1 MTSKA
6 TTQRIAFLLLRLSA
20 AGMIAA
26 VFALLGYLIWNGASA
41 LSLPFLLESPREG
54 MSAGGVFP
62 AIVGTFYLT
71 LLTLAFALPLGVA
84 AAIYLSEY
92 ADPRRS
98 KTLYVMRTAT
108 VVLAG
113 IPSIVYGLLGLGLFV
128 LFLGLGFSIL
138 SSALT
143 LSFLTLPVIISA
155 SEEALR
161 TVPMSYREGALAL
174 GATKWQ
180 VIRDAVLPFA
190 VPGILTACILGL
202 ARAAGETAPILLTG
216 AAYYLP
222 ELPNSIFDQFMAL
235 PFHIFALS
243 TQSVN
248 PKLTRPIQFGSVL
261 VLLLLVLSLNVIA
274 IVIRGY
280 YRRKYRRVA
289 G

>member
-1 MTSKA
+1 MISKS
-6 TTQRIAFLLLRLSA
+6 TRQRIAFLVLRLSA
-20 AGMIAA
+20 ASIIAG
-26 VFALLGYLIWNGASA
+26 VFLLLGYLVWNGASV
-41 LSLPFLLESPREG
+41 LSPQFLLQSPREG
-54 MSAGGVFP
+54 MTAGGIFP
-62 AIVGTFYLT
+62 AIVGTVYLTFLT
-71 LLTLAFALPLGVA
+71 LLFALPLGVA

-98 KTLYVMRTAT
+98 KMLYVIRTAT

-128 LFLGLGFSIL
+128 LFLRLGFSLL
-138 SSALT
+138 SSALA

-174 GATKWQ
+174 GATRWQ
-180 VIRDAVLPFA
+180 VVRDAVLPFA
-190 VPGILTACILGL
+190 APGILTACILGL

-261 VLLLLVLSLNVIA
+261 VLLLLVLSLNVVA
-274 IVIRGY
+274 IVLRSY
-280 YRRKYRRVA
+280 YRRRFRSLA
-289 G
+289 A

>member
-1 MTSKA
+1 MTSKG
-6 TTQRIAFLLLRLSA
+6 TTQRIAFLVLRICA
-20 AGMIAA
+20 AAILAA
-26 VFALLGYLIWNGASA
+26 VFLLIGFLVWNGAPV
-41 LSLPFLLESPREG
+41 LNLQFLTENPREG
-54 MSAGGVFP
+54 MTAGGVFP
-62 AIVGTFYLT
+62 AIIGTFYLT
-71 LLTLAFALPLGVA
+71 LLTLLFVLPLGIG

-92 ADPRRS
+92 ADPRRRR
-98 KTLYVMRTAT
+98 TLYIIRTAT
-108 VVLAG
+108 MVLAG

-128 LFLGLGFSIL
+128 LFLRLGFSLL

-180 VIRDAVLPFA
+180 VVRDAVLPFA
-190 VPGILTACILGL
+190 VPGILTACVLGL

-222 ELPNSIFDQFMAL
+222 QLPHSVFQQFMAL
-235 PFHIFALS
+235 PFHIFILS
-243 TQSVN
+243 TQSVD
-248 PKLTRPIQFGSVL
+248 PRLTRPIQFGSVL
-261 VLLLLVLSLNVIA
+261 VLLLLVLSLNAVA
-274 IVIRGY
+274 IMVRSR
-280 YRRKYRRVA
+280 YRRKFRRMS

>member
-1 MTSKA
+1 MISKS
-6 TTQRIAFLLLRLSA
+6 TRQRIAFLMLRLSA
-20 AGMIAA
+20 ASIIAG
-26 VFALLGYLIWNGASA
+26 VFLLLGYLVWNGASV
-41 LSLPFLLESPREG
+41 LSPQFLLQSPREG
-54 MSAGGVFP
+54 MTAGGIFP
-62 AIVGTFYLT
+62 AIVGTVYLTFLT
-71 LLTLAFALPLGVA
+71 LLFALPLGVA

-98 KTLYVMRTAT
+98 KMLYVIRTAT

-128 LFLGLGFSIL
+128 LFLRLGFSLL
-138 SSALT
+138 SSALA

-174 GATKWQ
+174 GATRWQ
-180 VIRDAVLPFA
+180 VVRDAVLPFA
-190 VPGILTACILGL
+190 APGILTACILGL

-261 VLLLLVLSLNVIA
+261 VLLLLVLSLNVVA
-274 IVIRGY
+274 IVLRSY
-280 YRRKYRRVA
+280 YRRRFRSLA
-289 G
+289 A

>member
-1 MTSKA
+1 MTSKS
-6 TTQRIAFLLLRLSA
+6 TTQTIAFLVLRLCTA
-20 AGMIAA
+20 AILVA
-26 VFALLGYLIWNGASA
+26 VFLLAGFLVWNGAPV
-41 LSLPFLLESPREG
+41 LSLQFLIESPREG
-54 MSAGGVFP
+54 MTAGGVFP

-71 LLTLAFALPLGVA
+71 LLTLLFALPLGVG

-92 ADPRRS
+92 ADPRRRR
-98 KTLYVMRTAT
+98 TLYIIRTAT

-128 LFLGLGFSIL
+128 LFLRLGFSLL

-143 LSFLTLPVIISA
+143 LSFLTLPVIVSA

-180 VIRDAVLPFA
+180 VVRDAVLPFA
-190 VPGILTACILGL
+190 TPGILTACVLGV

-216 AAYYLP
+216 AAYFLP
-222 ELPNSIFDQFMAL
+222 QLPHSVFQQFMAL
-235 PFHIFALS
+235 PFHIFILS
-243 TQSVN
+243 TQSVD
-248 PKLTRPIQFGSVL
+248 PRLTRPLQFGTVL
-261 VLLLLVLSLNVIA
+261 VLLLLVLSLNTVA
-274 IVIRGY
+274 IVVRSR
-280 YRRKYRRVA
+280 YRRKYRRVS

>member
-1 MTSKA
+1 MISKS
-6 TTQRIAFLLLRLSA
+6 TRQRIAFLMLRLSA
-20 AGMIAA
+20 ASIIAG
-26 VFALLGYLIWNGASA
+26 VFLLLGYLVWNGASV
-41 LSLPFLLESPREG
+41 LSPQFLLQSPREG
-54 MSAGGVFP
+54 MTAGGIFP
-62 AIVGTFYLT
+62 AIIGTVYLTFLT
-71 LLTLAFALPLGVA
+71 LLFALPLGVA

-98 KTLYVMRTAT
+98 KMLYVIRTAT

-128 LFLGLGFSIL
+128 LFLRLGFSLL
-138 SSALT
+138 SSALA

-174 GATKWQ
+174 GATRWQ
-180 VIRDAVLPFA
+180 VVRDAVLPFA
-190 VPGILTACILGL
+190 APGILTACILGL

-222 ELPNSIFDQFMAL
+222 ELANSIFDQFMAL

-261 VLLLLVLSLNVIA
+261 VLLLLVLSLNVVA
-274 IVIRGY
+274 IVLRSY
-280 YRRKYRRVA
+280 YRRRFRSLA
-289 G
+289 A

>member
-1 MTSKA
+1 MTSKG
-6 TTQRIAFLLLRLSA
+6 TTQRIAFLVLRICAVAIL
-20 AGMIAA
+20 AA
-26 VFALLGYLIWNGASA
+26 VFLLIGFLVWNGAPV
-41 LSLPFLLESPREG
+41 LNFQFLTENPREG
-54 MSAGGVFP
+54 MTAGGVFP

-71 LLTLAFALPLGVA
+71 LLTLLFVLPLGIG

-92 ADPRRS
+92 ADPRRRR
-98 KTLYVMRTAT
+98 TLYIIRTAT

-128 LFLGLGFSIL
+128 LFLGLGFSLL

-180 VIRDAVLPFA
+180 VVRDAVLPFA
-190 VPGILTACILGL
+190 VPGILTACVLGL

-222 ELPNSIFDQFMAL
+222 QLPRSVFQQFMAL
-235 PFHIFALS
+235 PFHIFILS
-243 TQSVN
+243 TQSVD
-248 PKLTRPIQFGSVL
+248 PRLTRPIQFGSVL
-261 VLLLLVLSLNVIA
+261 VLLLLVLSLNAVA
-274 IVIRGY
+274 IVVRSR
-280 YRRKYRRVA
+280 YRRKFRRMS

>member
-1 MTSKA
+1 MISKS
-6 TTQRIAFLLLRLSA
+6 TRQRIAFLILRLSA
-20 AGMIAA
+20 ASIIAG
-26 VFALLGYLIWNGASA
+26 VFLLLGYVVWNGASV
-41 LSLPFLLESPREG
+41 LSPQFLLQSPREG
-54 MSAGGVFP
+54 MTAGGIFP
-62 AIVGTFYLT
+62 AIIGTVYLTFLT
-71 LLTLAFALPLGVA
+71 LLFALPLGVA

-98 KTLYVMRTAT
+98 KMLYVIRTAT

-128 LFLGLGFSIL
+128 LFLRLGFSLL
-138 SSALT
+138 SSALA

-174 GATKWQ
+174 GATRWQ
-180 VIRDAVLPFA
+180 VVRDAVLPFA
-190 VPGILTACILGL
+190 APGILTACILGL

-261 VLLLLVLSLNVIA
+261 VLLLLVLSLNVVA
-274 IVIRGY
+274 IVLRSY
-280 YRRKYRRVA
+280 YRRRFRSLA
-289 G
+289 A

>member
-1 MTSKA
+1 MISKS
-6 TTQRIAFLLLRLSA
+6 TRQRIAFLMLRLSA
-20 AGMIAA
+20 ASIIAG
-26 VFALLGYLIWNGASA
+26 VFLLLGYVVWNGASV
-41 LSLPFLLESPREG
+41 LSPQFLLQSPREG
-54 MSAGGVFP
+54 MTAGGIFP
-62 AIVGTFYLT
+62 AIIGTVYLTFLT
-71 LLTLAFALPLGVA
+71 LLFALPLGVA

-98 KTLYVMRTAT
+98 KMLYVIRTAT

-128 LFLGLGFSIL
+128 LFLRLGFSLL
-138 SSALT
+138 SSALA

-174 GATKWQ
+174 GATRWQ
-180 VIRDAVLPFA
+180 VVRDAVLPFA
-190 VPGILTACILGL
+190 APGILTACILGL

-222 ELPNSIFDQFMAL
+222 ELANSIFDQFMAL

-261 VLLLLVLSLNVIA
+261 VLLLLVLSLNVVA
-274 IVIRGY
+274 IVLRSY
-280 YRRKYRRVA
+280 YRRRFRSLA
-289 G
+289 A

>member
-1 MTSKA
+1 MISKS
-6 TTQRIAFLLLRLSA
+6 TRQRIAFLILRLSA
-20 AGMIAA
+20 ASIIAG
-26 VFALLGYLIWNGASA
+26 VFLLLGYLVWNGASV
-41 LSLPFLLESPREG
+41 LSPQFLLQSPREG
-54 MSAGGVFP
+54 MTAGGIFP
-62 AIVGTFYLT
+62 AIIGTVYLTFLT
-71 LLTLAFALPLGVA
+71 LLFALPLGVA

-98 KTLYVMRTAT
+98 KMLYVIRTAT

-128 LFLGLGFSIL
+128 LFLRLGFSLL
-138 SSALT
+138 SSALA

-174 GATKWQ
+174 GATRWQ
-180 VIRDAVLPFA
+180 VVRDAVLPFA
-190 VPGILTACILGL
+190 APGILTACILGL

-222 ELPNSIFDQFMAL
+222 ELANSIFDQFMAL

-261 VLLLLVLSLNVIA
+261 VLLLLVLSLNVVA
-274 IVIRGY
+274 IVLRSY
-280 YRRKYRRVA
+280 YRRRFRSLA
-289 G
+289 A

>member
-6 TTQRIAFLLLRLSA
+6 TTQRIAFALLRLSA
-20 AGMIAA
+20 AAIIAS
-26 VFALLGYLIWNGASA
+26 VFLLLGYLAWNGASA
-41 LSLPFLLESPREG
+41 LSLQFLVESPREG
-54 MSAGGVFP
+54 MTAGGVFP

-71 LLTLAFALPLGVA
+71 LLTLLFALPLGVA

-98 KTLYVMRTAT
+98 KTLYLIRTAT

-128 LFLGLGFSIL
+128 LFLRLGFSIL
-138 SSALT
+138 SSALA

-180 VIRDAVLPFA
+180 VVRDAVLPFA
-190 VPGILTACILGL
+190 TPGILTACILGL

-222 ELPNSIFDQFMAL
+222 ELPNSILDQFMAL
-235 PFHIFALS
+235 PFHIFTLS

-261 VLLLLVLSLNVIA
+261 VLLLLVLSLNLVA
-274 IVIRGY
+274 IVIRSY
-280 YRRKYRRVA
+280 YRRKYERVA

>member
-1 MTSKA
+1 MTSKK
-6 TTQRIAFLLLRLSA
+6 TTQNIAFLVLRLCT
-20 AGMIAA
+20 AGILVA
-26 VFALLGYLIWNGASA
+26 VLLLIGFLVWKGAPV
-41 LSLPFLLESPREG
+41 LSLQFLIENPREG
-54 MSAGGVFP
+54 MTAGGVFP

-71 LLTLAFALPLGVA
+71 LLTLLFALPLGVG

-98 KTLYVMRTAT
+98 RTLYVIRTAN

-113 IPSIVYGLLGLGLFV
+113 IPSIVYGLLGLGFFV
-128 LFLGLGFSIL
+128 LFLRLGFSLL

-143 LSFLTLPVIISA
+143 LSFLTLPVIVSA

-180 VIRDAVLPFA
+180 VVRDAVLPFA
-190 VPGILTACILGL
+190 APGILTACVLGL

-222 ELPNSIFDQFMAL
+222 QLPNSVFHQFMAL
-235 PFHIFALS
+235 PFHIFILS
-243 TQSVN
+243 TQSID
-248 PKLTRPIQFGSVL
+248 PRLTRPLQFGTVL
-261 VLLLLVLSLNVIA
+261 VLLLLVVSLNAIA
-274 IVIRGY
+274 IVVRSH
-280 YRRKYRRVA
+280 YRRKYRRVQ

>member
-1 MTSKA
+1 MISKS
-6 TTQRIAFLLLRLSA
+6 TRQRIAFLMLRLSA
-20 AGMIAA
+20 ASIIAG
-26 VFALLGYLIWNGASA
+26 VFLLLGYLVWNGASV
-41 LSLPFLLESPREG
+41 LSPQFLLQSPREG
-54 MSAGGVFP
+54 MTAGGIFP
-62 AIVGTFYLT
+62 AIVGTVYLTFLT
-71 LLTLAFALPLGVA
+71 LLFALPLGVA

-98 KTLYVMRTAT
+98 KMLYVIRTAT

-128 LFLGLGFSIL
+128 LFLRLGFSLL
-138 SSALT
+138 SSALA

-174 GATKWQ
+174 GATRWQ
-180 VIRDAVLPFA
+180 VVRDAVLPFA
-190 VPGILTACILGL
+190 APGILTACILGL

-222 ELPNSIFDQFMAL
+222 ELANSIFDQFMAL

-261 VLLLLVLSLNVIA
+261 VLLLLVLSLNVVA
-274 IVIRGY
+274 IVLRSY
-280 YRRKYRRVA
+280 YRRRFRSLA
-289 G
+289 A

>member
-1 MTSKA
+1 MTKA
-6 TTQRIAFLLLRLSA
+6 ATQRIAFALLRLSA
-20 AGMIAA
+20 AVIVAS
-26 VFALLGYLIWNGASA
+26 VFLLLGYLVWNGTPA
-41 LSLPFLLESPREG
+41 LSLSFLLESPREG
-54 MSAGGVFP
+54 MTAGGVFP

-71 LLTLAFALPLGVA
+71 LLTLLFALPLGVG

-98 KTLYVMRTAT
+98 KTLYMIRTAT

-128 LFLGLGFSIL
+128 LFLRLGFSIL
-138 SSALT
+138 SSALA

-161 TVPMSYREGALAL
+161 TVPPSYREGAFAL

-190 VPGILTACILGL
+190 APGILTACILGL

-235 PFHIFALS
+235 PFHIFTLS

-248 PKLTRPIQFGSVL
+248 PRLTRPIQFGSVL
-261 VLLLLVLSLNVIA
+261 VLLLLVLSLNLVA
-274 IVIRGY
+274 IVIRSY
-280 YRRKYRRVA
+280 YRQKYRWVT
-289 G
+289 